1 MPRLRRYWRLLRVVG
16 VVLSGLIVA
25 GALGIAERCAI
36 PVSALRK
43 QRLTQW
49 FLTRLAAALP
59 FRLRVTGEL
68 PTQPMLWVA
77 NHVSWCDI
85 PLLGMLAPLSFLAKA
100 EVRAW
105 PALGWLAQ
113 AAGTLFI
120 RRGGGDAAL
129 VNRQLATQL
138 VQGRHLLI
146 FPEGTS
152 TDGTDV
158 RTFHP
163 RLFACALE
171 AGCAVQPV
179 AIRYWRN
186 GKPDTVAPF
195 VGDDELPAHLRRL
208 LTSDICDVEIQLL
221 PAIDVM
227 ALDRKTVAMTAQL
240 AIANAL
246 LVEPRAQIS
255 KAA

>member
-1 MPRLRRYWRLLRVVG
+1 MPRLRRYWRLLRVAG

-25 GALGIAERCAI
+25 GALGIAERCAM

-221 PAIDVM
+221 PPIDVM
-227 ALDRKTVAMTAQL
+227 ALDRKAVAMTAQL

>member
-1 MPRLRRYWRLLRVVG
+1 MARLRRYWRLLRVAG

-195 VGDDELPAHLRRL
+195 VGDDELPDHLRRL

-221 PAIDVM
+221 PPIDVM
-227 ALDRKTVAMTAQL
+227 ALDRKAVAMNAQQ

>member
-1 MPRLRRYWRLLRVVG
+1 MPRLRRYWRLLRVAG

-25 GALGIAERCAI
+25 GALGIAERCAM

-221 PAIDVM
+221 PPIDVM
-227 ALDRKTVAMTAQL
+227 ALDRKAVAMTAQQ

>member
-1 MPRLRRYWRLLRVVG
+1 MPRLRRYWRLLRVAG

-49 FLTRLAAALP
+49 FLARLAATLP
-59 FRLRVTGEL
+59 FRVRVTGEL
-68 PTQPMLWVA
+68 PAQPMLWVA

-171 AGCAVQPV
+171 AGRAVQPV

-221 PAIDVM
+221 PPIDVM
-227 ALDRKTVAMTAQL
+227 ALDRKAVAMNAQQ

>member
-1 MPRLRRYWRLLRVVG
+1 MPRLRRYWRLLRVAG

-221 PAIDVM
+221 PPIDVM
-227 ALDRKTVAMTAQL
+227 ALDRKAVAMTAQQ

-246 LVEPRAQIS
+246 PVEPRAQIS

>member
-1 MPRLRRYWRLLRVVG
+1 MPRLRRYWRLLRVAG

-221 PAIDVM
+221 PPIDVM
-227 ALDRKTVAMTAQL
+227 ALDRKAVAMNAQQ

>member
-1 MPRLRRYWRLLRVVG
+1 MPRLRRYWRLLRVAG

-25 GALGIAERCAI
+25 GALGIAERCAM

-105 PALGWLAQ
+105 PA
-113 AAGTLFI
+113 
-120 RRGGGDAAL
+120 AL
-129 VNRQLATQL
+129 V
-138 VQGRHLLI
+138 
-146 FPEGTS
+146 
-152 TDGTDV
+152 
-158 RTFHP
+158 
-163 RLFACALE
+163 
-171 AGCAVQPV
+171 
-179 AIRYWRN
+179 
-186 GKPDTVAPF
+186 
-195 VGDDELPAHLRRL
+195 
-208 LTSDICDVEIQLL
+208 
-221 PAIDVM
+221 
-227 ALDRKTVAMTAQL
+227 
-240 AIANAL
+240 
-246 LVEPRAQIS
+246 
-255 KAA
+255 

>member
-1 MPRLRRYWRLLRVVG
+1 MPRLRRYWRLLRIAG

-49 FLTRLAAALP
+49 FLARLAATLP
-59 FRLRVTGEL
+59 FRVRITGEL
-68 PTQPMLWVA
+68 PAQPMLWVA

-120 RRGGGDAAL
+120 RRGSGDAAL

-171 AGCAVQPV
+171 AGRAVQPV

-221 PAIDVM
+221 PPIDVM
-227 ALDRKTVAMTAQL
+227 ALDRKAVAMNAQQ

>member
-1 MPRLRRYWRLLRVVG
+1 MPRLRRYWRLLRVAG

-49 FLTRLAAALP
+49 FLARLAATLP
-59 FRLRVTGEL
+59 FRVRITGEL
-68 PTQPMLWVA
+68 PAQPMLWVA

-120 RRGGGDAAL
+120 RRGSGDAAL
-129 VNRQLATQL
+129 VNRQLTTQL

-171 AGCAVQPV
+171 AGRAVQPV

-221 PAIDVM
+221 PPIDVM
-227 ALDRKTVAMTAQL
+227 ALDRKAVAMNAQQ

>member
-1 MPRLRRYWRLLRVVG
+1 MPRLRRYWRLLWVVG

-221 PAIDVM
+221 PPIDVM
-227 ALDRKTVAMTAQL
+227 ALDRKAVAMNAQQ

>member
-1 MPRLRRYWRLLRVVG
+1 MPRLRRYWRLLRVAG

>member
-1 MPRLRRYWRLLRVVG
+1 MPRLRRYWRLLRVAG

-171 AGCAVQPV
+171 AGRAVQPV

-195 VGDDELPAHLRRL
+195 VGDDELPSHLRRL

-221 PAIDVM
+221 PPIDVM
-227 ALDRKTVAMTAQL
+227 ALDRKAVAMNAQQ

>member
-1 MPRLRRYWRLLRVVG
+1 MPRLRRYWRLLRVAG

-59 FRLRVTGEL
+59 FRLRVKGEL

-120 RRGGGDAAL
+120 RRGSGDAAL

-171 AGCAVQPV
+171 AGRAVQPV

-221 PAIDVM
+221 PPIDVM
-227 ALDRKTVAMTAQL
+227 ALDRKAVAMNAQQ

>member
-1 MPRLRRYWRLLRVVG
+1 MARLRRYWRLLRVAG

-186 GKPDTVAPF
+186 GKPDTVTPF

-221 PAIDVM
+221 PPFDVM
-227 ALDRKTVAMTAQL
+227 ALDRKAVAMTAQQ

>member
-1 MPRLRRYWRLLRVVG
+1 MPRLRRYWRLLRVAG

-221 PAIDVM
+221 PPIDVM
-227 ALDRKTVAMTAQL
+227 ALDRKAVAMTAQQ

>member
-1 MPRLRRYWRLLRVVG
+1 MPRLRRYWRLLRVAG

-221 PAIDVM
+221 PPIDVM
-227 ALDRKTVAMTAQL
+227 VLDRKAVAMNAQQ

-246 LVEPRAQIS
+246 LVEPRAEIS

>member
-1 MPRLRRYWRLLRVVG
+1 MPRLRRYWRLLRIAG

-171 AGCAVQPV
+171 AGRAVQPV

-208 LTSDICDVEIQLL
+208 LKSDICDVEIQLL
-221 PAIDVM
+221 PPIDVM
-227 ALDRKTVAMTAQL
+227 ALDRKAVAMTAQQ

>member
-1 MPRLRRYWRLLRVVG
+1 MPRLRRYWRLLRVAG

-68 PTQPMLWVA
+68 PTQPVLWVA

-120 RRGGGDAAL
+120 RRGGGDAAQ

-221 PAIDVM
+221 PPIDVM
-227 ALDRKTVAMTAQL
+227 ALDRKAVAMTAQQ

>member
-221 PAIDVM
+221 PPIDVM
-227 ALDRKTVAMTAQL
+227 ALDRKAVAMNAQQ

>member
-1 MPRLRRYWRLLRVVG
+1 MPRLRRYWRLLRVAG

-59 FRLRVTGEL
+59 FRLRVKGEL

-171 AGCAVQPV
+171 AGRAVQPV

-221 PAIDVM
+221 PPIDVM
-227 ALDRKTVAMTAQL
+227 ALDRKAVAMNAQQ